1 MASPLDRRTFL
12 HATAAVGAA
21 LGLGAANRV
30 APAAPAAE
38 DRSFHFL
45 KISLAEWSFHRAI
58 RTGIMDNLDFPKVA
72 RQDFDIDCVEYVN
85 QFFADKGNDTAYLKE
100 LKERCDDHG
109 VRSGLIMC
117 DNRVQLGDP
126 NEARRKLAIEDHYKW
141 VEAAKFLGCHS
152 IRVNAHSTGTPEEQ
166 HKLVADGLRRLSE
179 FGARHDM
186 NVIVENHGGISSNG
200 KWLVGVIKEVGLNN
214 CGTLP
219 DFGNFPKDY
228 DQYEGVKEMM
238 PYAKGVS
245 AKSHVFNAKG
255 EEAEI
260 DYLKMMKIVIN
271 AGYHG
276 YVGIEWVGET
286 PSEPEGVR
294 LTKRLL
300 ENVQEILSA
309 S

>member
-1 MASPLDRRTFL
+1 MSSSLDRRAFL
-12 HATAAVGAA
+12 RSTAAAGAA
-21 LGLGAANRV
+21 IGLGAAS
-30 APAAPAAE
+30 PALEAAAR
-38 DRSFHFL
+38 RSNPLF

-58 RTGIMDNLDFPKVA
+58 RSGKMDNLDFPKIA
-72 RQDFDIDCVEYVN
+72 KQDFDIDCVEYVN
-85 QFFADKGNDTAYLKE
+85 QFFIDKGNDNKYLNE
-100 LKERCDDHG
+100 LKQRCDDHG

-126 NEARRKLAIEDHYKW
+126 DDAKRIHAVEDHFKW
-141 VEAAKFLGCHS
+141 VEAAKLLGCHS

-166 HKLVADGLRRLSE
+166 HKFVVDGLRRLSE
-179 FGARHDM
+179 FGAKHDI

-200 KWLVGVIKEVGLNN
+200 KWLTAVIKEVDLKN

-228 DQYEGVKEMM
+228 DRYEGVKEMM

-245 AKSHVFNAKG
+245 AKSHVFDAQGN
-255 EEAEI
+255 EAQI
-260 DYLKMMKIVIN
+260 DYFKMMKIVLD

-276 YVGIEWVGET
+276 YLGIEWEGET
-286 PSEPEGVR
+286 PGETEGVK
-294 LTKRLL
+294 LTKQLL
-300 ENVQEILSA
+300 ERVRAKFAAA